1 MRLMQVPIEGL
12 AVFFAVLQFFCVEK
26 NRWLCSRHVM
36 GGPLPRA
43 KFEERVPK
51 AISVVS
57 AGDGK
62 LVGMQ
67 RGRAV
72 RGKCKTFDSTKG
84 FPGEDVAT

>member
-1 MRLMQVPIEGL
+1 MQVSFEVL
-12 AVFFAVLQFFCVEK
+12 MVFFTILQFLCVEK
-26 NRWLCSRHVM
+26 NRWLFSRHVVV
-36 GGPLPRA
+36 GPLSRG

-51 AISVVS
+51 AIFVVS

-67 RGRAV
+67 GGRAV
-72 RGKCKTFDSTKG
+72 CRQRKIFDSTKG